1 MLNGPCRDQLVKSEY
16 RLALSTPWSMKYAAC
31 VCVCVCLKEKLKE
44 GKTGTLVKKTLD
56 TPELALKFL
65 FR

>member
-1 MLNGPCRDQLVKSEY
+1 
-16 RLALSTPWSMKYAAC
+16 MKYAASVC

-56 TPELALKFL
+56 TPEPALKFL
-65 FR
+65 FH

>member
-1 MLNGPCRDQLVKSEY
+1 MN
-16 RLALSTPWSMKYAAC
+16 YAASVCVC

-56 TPELALKFL
+56 TPEPALKFL
-65 FR
+65 FH